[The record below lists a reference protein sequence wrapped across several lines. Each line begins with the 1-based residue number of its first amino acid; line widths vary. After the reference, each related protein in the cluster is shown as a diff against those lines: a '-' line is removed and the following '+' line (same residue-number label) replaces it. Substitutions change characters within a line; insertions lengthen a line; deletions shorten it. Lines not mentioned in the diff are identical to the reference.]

1 MEDKNLNYSLYFKF
15 FDKYSGSDF
24 KGIEA
29 KDPLMIEIDQYLEMN
44 NQIFYIADVVL
55 LDILF
60 ISQRV
65 KVMFGVEPEKVTL
78 GYFLTT
84 THPDDLR
91 RHHLSRTKLISV
103 AQEMYIQKKGFQIIS
118 ANFRARKPDGGNTN
132 LLYQCFI
139 FYSQIPY
146 ESAFL
151 ILVISDISGFSQ
163 IHKGFHHYIGND
175 RNIFRFPDDNLLML
189 GNIYSNTEFAIIELI
204 DQGFS
209 SKDIADKLFR
219 SPFTIN
225 THRSNIIKKSGKAS
239 LTEVINEL
247 KAKGLL

>member
-1 MEDKNLNYSLYFKF
+1 MEDKNLDYSLFFKF

-24 KGIEA
+24 KEIDSS
-29 KDPLMIEIDQYLEMN
+29 DPLLKEINKHLEKN
-44 NQIFYIADVVL
+44 NQLFYIADVVL

-65 KVMFGVEPEKVTL
+65 QVMFGVEPETVTL

-84 THPDDLR
+84 TYLDDLK
-91 RHHLSRTKLISV
+91 RHHLSRTKLIQMG
-103 AQEMYIQKKGFQIIS
+103 QEMYIQKNGFQIIS
-118 ANFRARKPDGGNTN
+118 TNFRARKPDGGNTN

-151 ILVISDISGFSQ
+151 ILVITDISGFSH
-163 IHKGFHHYIGND
+163 IHKGFHHYIGDD
-175 RNIFRFPDDNLLML
+175 RNIFRFPDDKLLML
-189 GNIYSNTEFAIIELI
+189 GNIYSNTEFQIIELI

-209 SKDIADKLFR
+209 SKDIAEKLFR

-225 THRSNIIKKSGKAS
+225 THRSNILKKSGKNS
-239 LTEVINEL
+239 LTEVINDL